1 VAVRAPGSVW
11 RAAYQPTGPNSHHS
25 ARTRTVP
32 TGAIVGLAIG
42 GSIVGC
48 LGIVGIVGCIVGGVM
63 LYRKRKAEGGA
74 QYQSTLESGEAILGT
89 GNGDDDEDEEDQED
103 DEL

>member
-1 VAVRAPGSVW
+1 
-11 RAAYQPTGPNSHHS
+11 
-25 ARTRTVP
+25 
-32 TGAIVGLAIG
+32 
-42 GSIVGC
+42 
-48 LGIVGIVGCIVGGVM
+48 M

-103 DEL
+103 DAL